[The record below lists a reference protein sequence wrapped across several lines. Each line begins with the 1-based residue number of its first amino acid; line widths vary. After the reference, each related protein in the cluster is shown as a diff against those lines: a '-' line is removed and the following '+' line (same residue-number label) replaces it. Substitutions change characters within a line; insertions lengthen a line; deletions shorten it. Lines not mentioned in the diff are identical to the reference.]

1 MKTDICLFGLSLFS
15 GNKGCEAL
23 AYAFLDMLSEIAVR
37 NDSKLNISLFQFYSS
52 DNFPKPP
59 KQWNNLN
66 IECFRIKH
74 RSQEQ
79 RNLLKNS
86 LNKADIAFDFTE
98 GDSFTDLYGPR
109 RFISQTLVKTI
120 AIKNKIPFVLGP
132 QTYGPFRSYFSKIW
146 ASWIVKKAYEVFS
159 RDEESAMLLEKMTKR
174 KAVITTDI
182 AMALKAEGNTLPVT
196 DRTRIGINVS
206 ALLWNG
212 GYTGDNQFNLTV
224 DYKKYIKTLLCKLSE
239 QRDYEIYL
247 IPHVIDTDYD
257 SCENDLKIC
266 KELQKEFPNCLLL
279 DKLQNPNE
287 IKNLIS
293 QMSVF
298 TGARMHSTIAAFST
312 GVPVIPFAYSKKF
325 ENLYGALGYEYVI
338 DGRKIDTDE
347 AVSMTL
353 EYMKQN
359 VIIKSKI
366 DESLEICA
374 KKISDFKK
382 QVEKILW

>member
-1 MKTDICLFGLSLFS
+1 MKTNICLFGLSLFS

-23 AYAFLDMLSEIAVR
+23 AYAFLDMLSEIAVA
-37 NDSKLNISLFQFYSS
+37 NNTNFNIFLFQFYPS
-52 DNFPKPP
+52 DNFPTTP

-66 IECFRIKH
+66 IECFRLNH
-74 RSQEQ
+74 RSQKH
-79 RNLLKNS
+79 RKLLKDS
-86 LNKADIAFDFTE
+86 LKKADIAFDFTE
-98 GDSFTDLYGPR
+98 GDSFTDLYGLR

-120 AIKNKIPFVLGP
+120 AIKNKVPFVLAP
-132 QTYGPFRSYFSKIW
+132 QTYGPFKSRFSKIW

-159 RDEESAMLLEKMTKR
+159 RDEESAILLEKMTKR
-174 KAVITTDI
+174 KAIITTDI
-182 AMALKAEGNTLPVT
+182 AMALKAAGAVLPAT
-196 DRTRIGINVS
+196 DKTRIGINVS

-212 GYTGDNQFNLTV
+212 GYTGNNQFNLTV

-266 KELQKEFPNCLLL
+266 KELQKQFPNCTLFEN
-279 DKLQNPNE
+279 LQNPSE
-287 IKNLIS
+287 LKNLIS

-325 ENLYGALGYEYVI
+325 ENLFGALGYEHVI

-347 AVSMTL
+347 AVNLTL
-353 EYMKQN
+353 RYINNKEELKDSVQKAYLICNERLN
-359 VIIKSKI
+359 VFSDLLSK
-366 DESLEICA
+366 L
-374 KKISDFKK
+374 F
-382 QVEKILW
+382 

>member
-1 MKTDICLFGLSLFS
+1 MKTNICLFGLSLFN

-23 AYAFLDMLSEIAVR
+23 AYAFLDMLSEIAVAK
-37 NDSKLNISLFQFYSS
+37 STKFNIFLFQIYSS
-52 DNFPKPP
+52 DSFPELP
-59 KQWNNLN
+59 KEWNNLD
-66 IECFRIKH
+66 IECFRVSH
-74 RSQEQ
+74 RSQKQ
-79 RNLLKNS
+79 RKLLKDS
-86 LNKADIAFDFTE
+86 LKKADIAFDFTE
-98 GDSFTDLYGPR
+98 GDSFTDLYGLR

-132 QTYGPFRSYFSKIW
+132 QTYGPFKTLFSKIW

-206 ALLWNG
+206 ALLWHG
-212 GYTGDNQFNLTV
+212 GYTGNNQFNLTV

-266 KELQKEFPNCLLL
+266 KELQRDFPNCILFEN
-279 DKLQNPNE
+279 LQNPSE

-338 DGRKIDTDE
+338 DGRKFDTDE
-347 AVSMTL
+347 AVELSL
-353 EYMKQN
+353 RYISNKEELKDSVQKSYLICKERLN
-359 VIIKSKI
+359 VFSDLLSK
-366 DESLEICA
+366 L
-374 KKISDFKK
+374 F
-382 QVEKILW
+382 